1 MSHSP
6 TGGVSAFPI
15 AGRMV
20 KERERLNG
28 MTNDERMWRKQWLK
42 DQELTKN
49 EPKYVSAYWKE
60 RVNPI
65 RRFYTAPLDMVCKAM
80 TPAIG
85 FQKAYFVRFW
95 IGKAALVAATV
106 YAGAYYFKYNAN
118 DWTRKGGW
126 RVIKSRTAVV
136 PGDEGFPKASDR
148 SQPSDYAARGF
159 KTAAI

>member
-65 RRFYTAPLDMVCKAM
+65 RRFYKAPLDMVCKAM
-80 TPAIG
+80 TPA
-85 FQKAYFVRFW
+85 
-95 IGKAALVAATV
+95 LVSCHYLSLHNKV
-106 YAGAYYFKYNAN
+106 DF
-118 DWTRKGGW
+118 
-126 RVIKSRTAVV
+126 
-136 PGDEGFPKASDR
+136 
-148 SQPSDYAARGF
+148 SQ
-159 KTAAI
+159 